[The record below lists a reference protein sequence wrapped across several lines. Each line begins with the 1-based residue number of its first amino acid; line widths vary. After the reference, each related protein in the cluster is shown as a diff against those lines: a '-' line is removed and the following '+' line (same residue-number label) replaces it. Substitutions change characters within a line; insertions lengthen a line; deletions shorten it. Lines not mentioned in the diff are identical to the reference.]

1 MKRQLAI
8 LLAILMSSTAGVA
21 KMHRYDLRQCYDGEA
36 KPRAEVVW
44 IWLDFDV
51 SITGLDGLPLTK
63 PPRPQN
69 PCLGNL
75 HIAELL
81 PGKHQIMVHYYDP
94 SFGVYAESSV
104 PLSIDG
110 KAGEN
115 YQVKANY
122 KAHFVGKSR
131 WNPTIEAFTPEAKN
145 VSRADECRY

>member
-1 MKRQLAI
+1 MKKQLAV
-8 LLAILMSSTAGVA
+8 LVLMLICGVSAVA
-21 KMHRYDLRQCYDGEA
+21 KAHRYDLRQFYDGAA

-44 IWLDFDV
+44 IWLEYNV

-81 PGKHQIMVHYYDP
+81 PGKHQILVHYYDP
-94 SFGVYAESSV
+94 SFGVYAESSI

-110 KAGEN
+110 KGGEN

-122 KAHFVGKSR
+122 KARIAGKSR
-131 WNPTIEAFTPEAKN
+131 WNPTIEAFTPDAKN
-145 VSRADECRY
+145 VSKADECRF